1 MYSGKTGL
9 HLPCPQSPI
18 PSPVNNCRS
27 LSWPIFLGVVMIVL
41 VVALIVGWVIVT
53 MAAPVVASNRALY
66 ITMLALGTT
75 FLALLLLG
83 VVTYLFL
90 SIKAIRLNQRQSN
103 FIDSVTHELKSPL
116 AALKLCLQTLER
128 RQLSPEQQSE
138 FYGFMVED
146 LQRLHNLIDHLL
158 DAARLDQKPLERDAE
173 DIELAA
179 LLERCAATMSQR
191 YRLPPDAIRR
201 ELTPAWV
208 RARPADL
215 EMVFRNLLDNAVK
228 YAGDQ
233 PEVNIDLHSNGD
245 GQVMVR
251 ISDNG
256 PGIPPPLRRKIF
268 GRFVRLG
275 NELERAKPGT
285 GLGLYI
291 VRTLVRRMHGKVT
304 VRGRDNEPGTIFE
317 VALPAR
323 EHRGEV

>member
-1 MYSGKTGL
+1 MVSCGPLRYW
-9 HLPCPQSPI
+9 PP
-18 PSPVNNCRS
+18 PVLTLRS

-41 VVALIVGWVIVT
+41 VVVLTVGWVIVT
-53 MAAPVVASNRALY
+53 VAAPVVASNKALY
-66 ITMLALGTT
+66 VTMLAVGTT
-75 FLALLLLG
+75 LLVLLLVG
-83 VVTYLFL
+83 VVIYLWL

-116 AALKLCLQTLER
+116 ASLKLCLQTLER

-138 FYGFMVED
+138 FHRYMLED

-158 DAARLDQKPLERDAE
+158 EAARLDQKPQEPDAE

-179 LLERCAATMSQR
+179 LLERCAQSMSQR
-191 YRLPPDAIRR
+191 YRLPPETIRR

-228 YAGDQ
+228 YAGEV
-233 PEVNIDLHSNGD
+233 PEVGIDLRRDNGR
-245 GQVMVR
+245 VAVL

-268 GRFVRLG
+268 GRFVRVG
-275 NELERAKPGT
+275 NELERSKPGT

-291 VRTLVRRMHGKVT
+291 VRTLVHRMHGKVS
-304 VRGRDNEPGTIFE
+304 VRGRGAQPGTVFE
-317 VALPAR
+317 VDLPAR
-323 EHRGEV
+323 ETRGDI